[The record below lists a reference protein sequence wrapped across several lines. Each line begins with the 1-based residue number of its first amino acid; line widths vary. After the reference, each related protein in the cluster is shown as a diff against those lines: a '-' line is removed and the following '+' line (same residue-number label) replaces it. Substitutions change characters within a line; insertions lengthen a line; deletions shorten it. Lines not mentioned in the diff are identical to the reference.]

1 MGGPKQ
7 ISASALATFDLC
19 PRKWAWKEIAGIKPE
34 PNASAAFGTAVHDQI
49 ERYYRDGRP
58 FDLRTPEG
66 ETALAGHHLLPARGP
81 EVEVERPFTLLWGGI
96 SFGGR
101 KDLEIHGTVFDHK
114 TTKDLRWAKTPEE
127 LATDYQ
133 SVIYGVEHMV
143 RRCLDRVGLRW
154 VYYRT
159 RAPHKAMAVDL
170 TIGLQDEATQATM
183 ARAVERGRVMLRLIE
198 QCKDPLELPPVGDAC
213 AAYGG
218 CPHQSRCNLTNGERL
233 RSIMTNEELLAKIA
247 ARVNPPTPAEQASAH
262 AAHAAAAPSAPSAD
276 APPSMELPPGFVWGR
291 GANGAWAAFPAALA
305 PKAPEPTPAPAEA
318 PVEAPAEAT
327 TETAPAKRRGRPPKA
342 VVTPAPVAPVE
353 VVEET
358 PAPAPVEE
366 APAPVPV
373 EEAPAPDEDLP
384 PVGLEEAETP
394 ETAEDEALLRDGV
407 KAAFGA
413 ARMLI
418 VAGEHFAE
426 VWIRRQSQSRR

>member
-1 MGGPKQ
+1 MSGPKQ

-101 KDLEIHGTVFDHK
+101 KDLEVPGTVFDHK

-133 SVIYGVEHMV
+133 SVLYGVEHMV
-143 RRCLDRVGLRW
+143 RRGLDRVGLRW

-170 TIGLQDEATQATM
+170 TIGLQDEATQTTM
-183 ARAVERGRVMLRLIE
+183 ARAVERGRVMLRLID
-198 QCKDPLELPPVGDAC
+198 QCKDPLDLPPVGDAC

-247 ARVNPPTPAEQASAH
+247 ARVNPPTPAEQTANAV
-262 AAHAAAAPSAPSAD
+262 AAAPSAPSAD

-305 PKAPEPTPAPAEA
+305 PKAPEPTPAPA
-318 PVEAPAEAT
+318 PVEMVEET
-327 TETAPAKRRGRPPKA
+327 TAPAKRRGRPPKA
-342 VVTPAPVAPVE
+342 VVTPAPAPVE

-366 APAPVPV
+366 FPAPAPV
-373 EEAPAPDEDLP
+373 EEALAPDEDLP

-394 ETAEDEALLRDGV
+394 VGLEEDEALLRDGV

>member
-1 MGGPKQ
+1 MPKQ

-19 PRKWAWKEIAGIKPE
+19 PRKWGWKEIAGIKPE

-81 EVEVERPFTLLWGGI
+81 EVEVERPFTLLWEGL

-101 KDLEIHGTVFDHK
+101 KDLEVPGMVLDHK

-133 SVIYGVEHMV
+133 SVLYGVEHMV
-143 RRCLDRVGLRW
+143 RRGLDRVGLRW

-159 RAPHKAMAVDL
+159 RSPHKAMAIDL

-183 ARAVERGRVMLRLIE
+183 ARAVERGRVMLRLIDT
-198 QCKDPLELPPVGDAC
+198 CRDPLELPPVGDAC

-218 CPHQSRCNLTNGERL
+218 CPHQARCNLTPGERL

-247 ARVNPPTPAEQASAH
+247 ARVNPPTPAEQAATV
-262 AAHAAAAPSAPSAD
+262 AAAPSAPSAD

-305 PKAPEPTPAPAEA
+305 PKAPEPAPAPAEVPA
-318 PVEAPAEAT
+318 VPAEEV
-327 TETAPAKRRGRPPKA
+327 TETAPAKRRGRPPKV
-342 VVTPAPVAPVE
+342 VVTPAPAPVE

-358 PAPAPVEE
+358 PAPVEVVEEVPVEE
-366 APAPVPV
+366 APAPVVPDSV
-373 EEAPAPDEDLP
+373 VPDEDLP
-384 PVGLEEAETP
+384 PVGLEEAEP
-394 ETAEDEALLRDGV
+394 PVGLEEDEALLRDGI

-418 VAGEHFAE
+418 VAGEHLAE
-426 VWIRRQSQSRR
+426 VWIRRQSRR

>member
-7 ISASALATFDLC
+7 ISASALSTFDLC
-19 PRKWAWKEIAGIKPE
+19 PRKWGWKEIAGIKPE

-143 RRCLDRVGLRW
+143 RRGLDRVGLRW

-170 TIGLQDEATQATM
+170 AIGLQDEATQATM
-183 ARAVERGRVMLRLIE
+183 ARAVERGRVMLRLID

-218 CPHQSRCNLTNGERL
+218 CPHQARCNLTNGERL

-247 ARVNPPTPAEQASAH
+247 ARVNPPTPAEQ

-305 PKAPEPTPAPAEA
+305 PKAPEPTPAPA
-318 PVEAPAEAT
+318 VPAEEA

-342 VVTPAPVAPVE
+342 VVTPAP
-353 VVEET
+353 
-358 PAPAPVEE
+358 APAPVEE
-366 APAPVPV
+366 APASAPVEEAPV
-373 EEAPAPDEDLP
+373 EEAPAPVVPDEDLP
-384 PVGLEEAETP
+384 PVGLETAEAP
-394 ETAEDEALLRDGV
+394 ELEEDEALLRDGV